1 MTGTGD
7 FLSIVY
13 NSFFSCESF
22 QGGLNLPEILLSTGI
37 LFLGAI
43 VSLTQKGRTA
53 SLTGAASAVLGSAL
67 LFHPAY
73 EVLATGK
80 ALSFYMPWGL
90 PLASFSFRIDALSAF
105 FLVPIAVLSICA
117 AVYGVQYL
125 EPEEKHRNTGAM
137 WCCFNLMTASMVLTV
152 TAYNGLLFL
161 LAWEVTALSSFFLV
175 IFEHE
180 REQNKH
186 AGWVYLIASHL
197 GAAFILVLFLM
208 LGAHSATLD
217 FGTFKA
223 GAASASVIFI
233 LAVTGFGAKAGF
245 IPLHVWLPEAHP
257 AAPSHVSAMM
267 SAVMIKMGIYG
278 VLRITQILIA
288 LDGGSTWWG
297 FLFILIG
304 ASSGILGVLFALA
317 QHDLKRLLAYHSVEN
332 IGIITLGI
340 GMGLL
345 GYFYGTP
352 LVALSGLAGALFHVL
367 NHALF
372 KGLLFLGAGAVA
384 QSSGTREIDALGG
397 LLKRMPVTGTAF
409 LVGSMSISGLPPF
422 NGFISEFLIY
432 FSAFAALVTGGPAL
446 IAPSLIVILSLALI
460 GGLAAACFAKAFSV
474 VFLGLPRKEKTAERE
489 VGWLMRAPMIALAL
503 CCVGAAY
510 SSPLWIGTLVR
521 VADSLIPIA
530 PARVESVLPGLEAP
544 LLMVIY
550 VTLILVVLAVAL
562 ALLRVWLLSGRQV
575 SSAVTWDC
583 GYVKPAAR
591 MQYTGS
597 SFAQPIISLFRT
609 LLPGKEKIVPIE
621 GYFPDEGHF
630 STHTPDP
637 FRTKVFNP
645 LLTGVR
651 QLYGKLSWVQHGIL
665 QAYVLYIVITLIALL
680 IVVFI

>member
-1 MTGTGD
+1 MA
-7 FLSIVY
+7 
-13 NSFFSCESF
+13 
-22 QGGLNLPEILLSTGI
+22 IL
-37 LFLGAI
+37 A
-43 VSLTQKGRTA
+43 
-53 SLTGAASAVLGSAL
+53 
-67 LFHPAY
+67 
-73 EVLATGK
+73 
-80 ALSFYMPWGL
+80 
-90 PLASFSFRIDALSAF
+90 
-105 FLVPIAVLSICA
+105 ICA

-125 EPEEKHRNTGAM
+125 EPEEKHRNVGAL
-137 WCCFNLMTASMVLTV
+137 WCCFNLMIASMVLTV
-152 TAYNGLLFL
+152 VADNGLLFL

-180 REQNKH
+180 KEQNTR

-197 GAAFILVLFLM
+197 GAAFLLVLFLM
-208 LGAHSATLD
+208 LGSRSATLD

-223 GAASASVIFI
+223 SAASASVIFI

-257 AAPSHVSAMM
+257 AAPSHVSAIM

-278 VLRITQILIA
+278 VLRITQILIG
-288 LDGGSTWWG
+288 LNGGSAWWG
-297 FLFILIG
+297 LLFILIG

-332 IGIITLGI
+332 IGIIALGI

-345 GYFYGTP
+345 GYFSNRP

-384 QSSGTREIDALGG
+384 QAGGTREIDALGG
-397 LLKRMPVTGTAF
+397 LLKRMPVTGATF

-422 NGFISEFLIY
+422 NGFISEFFIY

-446 IAPSLIVILSLALI
+446 VAPSLIVILSLALI

-474 VFLGLPRKEKTAERE
+474 VFLGLPRKENMPERE
-489 VGWLMRAPMIALAL
+489 AGWLMRIPMIALAV
-503 CCVGAAY
+503 CCVGVAY
-510 SSPLWIGTLVR
+510 SSPLWLGTLVR
-521 VADSLIPIA
+521 VAASLVPIA
-530 PARVESVLPGLEAP
+530 PDRAAPVLPALEAP
-544 LLMVIY
+544 LTVIVY
-550 VTLILVVLAVAL
+550 LTLILVAL
-562 ALLRVWLLSGRQV
+562 AAVIAAVRARLLSGREV
-575 SSAVTWDC
+575 SAAVTWDC
-583 GYVKPAAR
+583 GYVKPAPR

-609 LLPGKEKIVPIE
+609 LLPGKEEMAPIE
-621 GYFPDEGHF
+621 GYFPEDGHF

-645 LLTGVR
+645 LLVGVR

-680 IVVFI
+680 IVVFT